1 MASGTGA
8 SGRPA
13 RWPALARVA
22 LALVWC
28 LAGAALAQGRLAFE
42 PAAGSVGTAVVATA
56 SGLEPG
62 TAVQLVW
69 LDAEP
74 RWNVAE
80 GRFFGIEA
88 GERRA
93 VLGEATADASGG
105 ATIAFTVPEGFGYLH
120 DVFLMAGDEQVAR
133 QGFTVVPTLS
143 VEPASGPV
151 GTPITVTMTG
161 VGYRFWESVWHL
173 AYDGAHSGWLSAIT
187 TDGTATAVIPATGAV
202 GLHTLQVI
210 SGTHPV
216 PYLNQQQSPNYN
228 PAVPTVISATFEV
241 TEGAPVMPPA
251 AAAQA
256 LPRAPVAAT
265 PGGAAGPRLVG
276 DHASGVVG
284 SALVLSGSGFPAASE
299 VELAYTANRGN
310 RLSGTGW
317 EVVEVPLGSVTTD
330 AAGAFTFELATPD
343 DLGGEH
349 DLVARAREGDAS
361 ATFTYTI
368 TPSVSF
374 QPEGPVAPGGEIV
387 ITLKGVGW
395 TETAN
400 IYTLLLDNG
409 YIGYGCGFNSQGDVT
424 IHLRAPGQP
433 GWHFVSLYPAIYQGE
448 LTGPGA
454 PASTATANATYLQV
468 PMLNFQDHPGE
479 ALPAFHLAFEV
490 R

>member
-216 PYLNQQQSPNYN
+216 P
-228 PAVPTVISATFEV
+228 
-241 TEGAPVMPPA
+241 
-251 AAAQA
+251 
-256 LPRAPVAAT
+256 
-265 PGGAAGPRLVG
+265 
-276 DHASGVVG
+276 
-284 SALVLSGSGFPAASE
+284 
-299 VELAYTANRGN
+299 
-310 RLSGTGW
+310 
-317 EVVEVPLGSVTTD
+317 
-330 AAGAFTFELATPD
+330 
-343 DLGGEH
+343 
-349 DLVARAREGDAS
+349 
-361 ATFTYTI
+361 
-368 TPSVSF
+368 
-374 QPEGPVAPGGEIV
+374 
-387 ITLKGVGW
+387 
-395 TETAN
+395 
-400 IYTLLLDNG
+400 
-409 YIGYGCGFNSQGDVT
+409 
-424 IHLRAPGQP
+424 
-433 GWHFVSLYPAIYQGE
+433 
-448 LTGPGA
+448 
-454 PASTATANATYLQV
+454 
-468 PMLNFQDHPGE
+468 
-479 ALPAFHLAFEV
+479 
-490 R
+490 